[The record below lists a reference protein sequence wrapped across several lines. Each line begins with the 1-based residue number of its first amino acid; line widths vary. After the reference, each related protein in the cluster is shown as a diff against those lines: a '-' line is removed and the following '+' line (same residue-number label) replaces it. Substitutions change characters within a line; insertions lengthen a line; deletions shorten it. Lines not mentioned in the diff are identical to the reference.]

1 MKQTSRS
8 TASVL
13 HGSDAVAQGRADVN
27 KVREKTRKRR
37 VARLIVVLLLI
48 DSYLWYRYLT
58 DNPFKMPTL
67 GPEAIIFAPVS

>member
-1 MKQTSRS
+1 MKQASRS

-37 VARLIVVLLLI
+37 ITRLIVVLLLF
-48 DSYLWYRYLT
+48 DLYLWYLS
-58 DNPFKMPTL
+58 L
-67 GPEAIIFAPVS
+67 IHI